1 MFRNLNRERFLLRIV
16 MAATTGLVA
25 LVLALR
31 QPAVADIARDACQQA
46 EQQGISVQ
54 DYAQSIINSARPVRR
69 SKAAMDSVAFTTAG
83 KISLETLCKLP
94 LTYCERAEISI
105 LTSQVGRKRVIDR
118 MIEFQAAYDTFG
130 AADFCSTIQKEL
142 RGK

>member
-1 MFRNLNRERFLLRIV
+1 MSRSLDRQTSSLRTV
-16 MAATTGLVA
+16 AAATVGLA
-25 LVLALR
+25 VLILAPP
-31 QPAVADIARDACQQA
+31 QSAVADIAHDACQQA

-54 DYAQSIINSARPVRR
+54 DYAQSIINSGRPVRR

-83 KISLETLCKLP
+83 KISLETLCKLQ

-105 LTSQVGRKRVIDR
+105 LTSQVGRERVIDR
-118 MIEFQAAYDTFG
+118 MIEFQAAYDKFG